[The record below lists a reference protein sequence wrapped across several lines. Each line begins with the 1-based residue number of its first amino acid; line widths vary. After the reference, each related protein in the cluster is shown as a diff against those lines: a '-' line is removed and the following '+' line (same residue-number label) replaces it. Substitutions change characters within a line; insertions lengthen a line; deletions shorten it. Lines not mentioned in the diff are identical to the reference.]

1 MNEFS
6 LNYDVSFS
14 VTPSPPQMRCV
25 VSSRRAEEYCKSEE
39 SLTSLLSSKKHPS
52 MQYGL
57 NFEESDDS
65 EETEADLQFVSTMA
79 RVDQALLVGGDS
91 LSPNLRGSWAFGT
104 LLVLFIGVC
113 ANKMLNATNV
123 QQSSYSLAPAAIQS
137 VTDVLGPILP
147 FTGGVDLRREDFN
160 VWQLIFPES
169 IAESW
174 EMRWHKLGSKPDTLE
189 KQNQVLNEVGNSEG
203 QNALTLASRSTRW
216 TKDPKRDVVIS
227 APGAFLPTNKISQLT
242 LEGLTHVFQYM
253 LQVNRPTFDRVAFIA
268 SLDQNVLSILDALDS
283 VTAQS
288 RGINVLMAKVVDVK
302 TTGEASSDVESS
314 NQRFGEVDTLYFCA
328 AMRIFA
334 EWRMLRQVPEGYKG
348 YEVGMS
354 LGRKDCVQNL
364 VKVEHAAHHYIEERS
379 EYLRRKLNSSAGSPD
394 SEQYI
399 VRSPSLREL
408 LIEEIE
414 LGDHEKLPR
423 LKEKSAAMGLLWV
436 RRQLNYQIAIFDHI
450 NSGKHATSEEAVLA
464 AYRDVYSDFHG
475 WAVQKIFGYSFQAA
489 PPIESI
495 LKLMHK
501 EYYEIILEQATNLD
515 TASNQLTLT
524 EADNHKSNFDNL
536 SNVTELGGDSKQGDP
551 LGNFMR
557 STTAEFAK
565 LGDYVSNELQR
576 LGSHIAGEWDKM
588 ASNVLRL
595 VKIGGNQVSRT
606 TRLSGSTESRLEGD
620 ALEQYVNKH
629 LMVYNQQSLIFHFNV
644 VKPLLQDLAG
654 LFDEFNMDDPAKV

>member
-1 MNEFS
+1 
-6 LNYDVSFS
+6 
-14 VTPSPPQMRCV
+14 
-25 VSSRRAEEYCKSEE
+25 
-39 SLTSLLSSKKHPS
+39 
-52 MQYGL
+52 
-57 NFEESDDS
+57 
-65 EETEADLQFVSTMA
+65 
-79 RVDQALLVGGDS
+79 
-91 LSPNLRGSWAFGT
+91 
-104 LLVLFIGVC
+104 
-113 ANKMLNATNV
+113 
-123 QQSSYSLAPAAIQS
+123 
-137 VTDVLGPILP
+137 
-147 FTGGVDLRREDFN
+147 
-160 VWQLIFPES
+160 
-169 IAESW
+169 
-174 EMRWHKLGSKPDTLE
+174 
-189 KQNQVLNEVGNSEG
+189 
-203 QNALTLASRSTRW
+203 
-216 TKDPKRDVVIS
+216 
-227 APGAFLPTNKISQLT
+227 
-242 LEGLTHVFQYM
+242 
-253 LQVNRPTFDRVAFIA
+253 
-268 SLDQNVLSILDALDS
+268 
-283 VTAQS
+283 
-288 RGINVLMAKVVDVK
+288 MAKVVDVK
-302 TTGEASSDVESS
+302 PTGEGLGDVESS
-314 NQRFGEVDTLYFCA
+314 KYRFGEVDTLYFCA

-364 VKVEHAAHHYIEERS
+364 VKVEHAAHHYIEERR
-379 EYLRRKLNSSAGSPD
+379 EFLRRRLNSPTGSLD

-408 LIEEIE
+408 LVEEIE

-515 TASNQLTLT
+515 TVSSQLTLT
-524 EADNHKSNFDNL
+524 DADNHKSNFDHL
-536 SNVTELGGDSKQGDP
+536 SNFTDPGGDSKQGDP

-576 LGSHIAGEWDKM
+576 IGSHIAGEWDKM

-595 VKIGGNQVSRT
+595 VKIGGNQASKA
-606 TRLSGSTESRLEGD
+606 TRMSGSSESRLEGD
-620 ALEQYVNKH
+620 ALEQYVKKN

-644 VKPLLQDLAG
+644 VKPLLRDLAG